1 MQPKQAKKKGEPLMD
16 ADSNTATGKST
27 TSRPTYGMSDSFGVT
42 VLYTQLLQ
50 AQVVASKQSNA
61 SRGLVKPVAEGISD
75 LQGIW
80 VSFYYIIFPSLK
92 SNLLFV

>member
-1 MQPKQAKKKGEPLMD
+1 MD

-80 VSFYYIIFPSLK
+80 VSFYYIIFHSLK

>member
-1 MQPKQAKKKGEPLMD
+1 MD

-50 AQVVASKQSNA
+50 AQVVASKQSIA